1 MEKKTLGSMIAELRK
16 ENGMTQADLAEK
28 MGITDKAVSKWER
41 DLSYPDI
48 TTIPKLA
55 DILGVS
61 ADELLK
67 CRTESKETDKKE
79 TLPLLIT
86 RAIALAMGCAVT
98 VLSITGKI
106 AIKSGFTVLGIGLAC
121 LAVSLFIDQKD

>member
-1 MEKKTLGSMIAELRK
+1 MTFGEKLLKLRSDAGFSQDK
-16 ENGMTQADLAEK
+16 LAE
-28 MGITDKAVSKWER
+28 MLDVSRQSVSKWER

-79 TLPLLIT
+79 NLPLLIT

-106 AIKSGFTVLGIGLAC
+106 EIKSGFTLLGIGLAC
-121 LAVSLFIDQKD
+121 LAISLFIDQKD